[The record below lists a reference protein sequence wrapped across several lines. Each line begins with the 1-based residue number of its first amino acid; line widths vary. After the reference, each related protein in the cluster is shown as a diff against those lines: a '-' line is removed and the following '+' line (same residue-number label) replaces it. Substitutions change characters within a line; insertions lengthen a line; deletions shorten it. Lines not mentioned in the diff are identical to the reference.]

1 MRVTD
6 RRTFQLNPPDP
17 SSPSLKYGEI
27 DNPAITSRAIARKRS
42 GYGMAMGDILLPEG
56 QTVEQLAT
64 TALTRGLREAGFRVL
79 LREQEGYEQAI
90 PLEADIRQFWAWFSP
105 GLFAAHLEFD
115 ARIQVTGPVEPFVR
129 SEEYR
134 GYVRLATEA
143 ATTSAWLNTVNRG
156 LESLDHR
163 RHARAEVAQPL
174 AARPQQERPRARL
187 LLEVHAVEA
196 GIGRGE
202 RLERARGF
210 PVEAARV
217 NQHPRDRHAVAA
229 EDWSPSGNRSPLRAR
244 TASSAPGW

>member
-1 MRVTD
+1 MDVPSAPHREIAMVRIGKLVTKSLSMVALTVSSLLFIGCAISRGILEVPLIAGNNPLQGREVKIMRVTD

-134 GYVRLATEA
+134 GYVRLATQA

-156 LESLDHR
+156 LESLDNDIR
-163 RHARAEVAQPL
+163 T
-174 AARPQQERPRARL
+174 RL
-187 LLEVHAVEA
+187 
-196 GIGRGE
+196 R
-202 RLERARGF
+202 
-210 PVEAARV
+210 
-217 NQHPRDRHAVAA
+217 
-229 EDWSPSGNRSPLRAR
+229 
-244 TASSAPGW
+244 SSAALPGTSSMR